1 MLDKCLTKWEASLG
15 VWDSQRHS
23 QNVSNG
29 DLGIYIQ
36 TSQELLILS
45 RSLFNDRS
53 ILVSLNCQSD
63 SDVLDGYIRV
73 GWSIEHFG
81 VLENAHVKLST
92 GGFQAK
98 RKKMKMMGGGRRCE
112 RGRPDVLVKNARH
125 ADAPLYCTPH
135 PLLPLKCPLYLDAG
149 KSILRSKQDRSYVP
163 SSNVP
168 TPAFW
173 DHQSSWIFMGQC
185 LVVLGCLGA
194 QESHWYKTEEQFC
207 YNKDQWILK
216 QTLNTVT
223 VAIQFIS
230 VLAQYLNLHSIS
242 FKIVEQGTIPRE
254 NLQRRSRTSA
264 HPPPSWYHLK

>member
-1 MLDKCLTKWEASLG
+1 MLSCPQVDFRQKGRRWRWWGEGEGASAG
-15 VWDSQRHS
+15 
-23 QNVSNG
+23 G
-29 DLGIYIQ
+29 Q
-36 TSQELLILS
+36 TSLW
-45 RSLFNDRS
+45 RMPGMR
-53 ILVSLNCQSD
+53 
-63 SDVLDGYIRV
+63 
-73 GWSIEHFG
+73 
-81 VLENAHVKLST
+81 
-92 GGFQAK
+92 
-98 RKKMKMMGGGRRCE
+98 M
-112 RGRPDVLVKNARH
+112 P
-125 ADAPLYCTPH
+125 PLYCTPH

-264 HPPPSWYHLK
+264 HPPPS